1 MSTQTPITRT
11 APIRQP
17 DPRLG
22 PRALAAPVYERILV
36 PVDNS
41 KHSDEAVVVAAIL
54 AQRLGCEVEGF
65 HTYAARLHEHRFR
78 QMEPGLPEPF
88 QANEKLEGTRKVHG
102 SLISDGL
109 RLVSE
114 SYLDHAAEICQEQ
127 QVPFERRLAEGTNY
141 VEILSEISRDGC
153 DLVALGALGLGARRR
168 SLIGSVSER
177 VLRRSPIDV
186 LLVRKSPPGS
196 RGVMVAID
204 GSPES
209 FAAVTTAL
217 RVGEALGEPVEI
229 DSVFDPQFHITAF
242 KSIAGAI
249 SEERARFFAFDQQQT
264 LHNEIIDGGLEL
276 LYQGYLETASRM
288 AETAGQQVETSLL
301 TGKPFQR
308 ILDHVE
314 KRQCRMLVVGR
325 FGAHRTEYADL
336 GSTSENVA
344 RLARCSVLVVAEA
357 LTQQGEN
364 GLVWVPEAE
373 ARLEQVPEI
382 MRALTRQR
390 VEKHARRLGASTVTL
405 EVVEDKYR
413 AWEAGSARAVS
424 DMIWTD
430 EALLVVERI
439 PEFVRGMV
447 VKTIEDDARRQGI
460 TEISRE
466 IVDEA
471 GRQWRETGRFHHSG

>member
-1 MSTQTPITRT
+1 MSVQTPITRT
-11 APIRQP
+11 APE
-17 DPRLG
+17 PRPL
-22 PRALAAPVYERILV
+22 LAPVYERILV

-41 KHSDEAVVVAAIL
+41 KHSDAAVLIAASLGGEVA
-54 AQRLGCEVEGF
+54 GF
-65 HTYAARLHEHRFR
+65 HTYAARLHEDRFR

-88 QANEKLEGTRKVHG
+88 RANEKLKGTRKVHG

-114 SYLDHAAEICQEQ
+114 SYLDHAAEICDKRK
-127 QVPFERRLAEGTNY
+127 VPFERRLAEGTNY
-141 VEILSEISRDGC
+141 VEILSEITRDGC

-186 LLVRKSPPGS
+186 LLVRKSHLES

-209 FAAVTTAL
+209 LAAVAKAL
-217 RVGEALGEPVEI
+217 RVGEVLGEPVEI
-229 DSVFDPQFHITAF
+229 VSVFDPQFHITAF
-242 KSIAGAI
+242 KSIAGVI

-276 LYQGYLETASRM
+276 LYRGHLETASRFAEAAGQD
-288 AETAGQQVETSLL
+288 AETTLL

-314 KRQCRMLVVGR
+314 KQRCRMLVVGR
-325 FGAHRTEYADL
+325 FGAHRTEFSDL

-344 RLARCSVLVVAEA
+344 RLAPCSVLVVAEDSVTA
-357 LTQQGEN
+357 TEDKLS
-364 GLVWVPEAE
+364 WAPEAE
-373 ARLEQVPEI
+373 ARLELVPEA
-382 MRALTRQR
+382 MRQLTRRR
-390 VEKHARRLGASTVTL
+390 VEKHARRLGESTVTL
-405 EVVEDKYR
+405 AVVEDKYR
-413 AWEAGSARAVS
+413 QWARGSVSVASDS
-424 DMIWTD
+424 DMSWTED
-430 EALLVVERI
+430 AVLVVSRI

-447 VKTIEDDARRQGI
+447 VKTIEDDARLNGI
-460 TEISRE
+460 TEITRE

-471 GRQWRETGRFHHSG
+471 GRKWRETGRFHNSG

>member
-1 MSTQTPITRT
+1 MYT
-11 APIRQP
+11 
-17 DPRLG
+17 
-22 PRALAAPVYERILV
+22 RILV

-41 KHSDEAVVVAAIL
+41 KHSDEAVSVAATL
-54 AQRLGCEVEGF
+54 AQGLGCEIAGF
-65 HTYAARLHEHRFR
+65 HTYAARLHEDRFR

-88 QANEKLEGTRKVHG
+88 RANEKLEGTRAVHG

-114 SYLDHAAEICQEQ
+114 SYLDHAAEICEER

-177 VLRRSPIDV
+177 VLRRSTIDV
-186 LLVRKSPPGS
+186 LLVRKSPPES
-196 RGVMVAID
+196 RGVMVTID

-209 FAAVTTAL
+209 LAAVATAL
-217 RVGEALGEPVEI
+217 RVGEALREPVEI
-229 DSVFDPQFHITAF
+229 VSVFDPQFHITAF
-242 KSIAGAI
+242 HSIAGVI

-264 LHNEIIDGGLEL
+264 LHNEIIDGGLEI
-276 LYQGYLETASRM
+276 LYRGYLEAAARV
-288 AETAGQQVETSLL
+288 AEAAGQTVKTTLL

-308 ILDHVE
+308 ILDHAA
-314 KRQCRMLVVGR
+314 KRRCRLLVVGR

-344 RLARCSVLVVAEA
+344 RLAQCSVLVVAEDW
-357 LTQQGEN
+357 TQKTGDE
-364 GLVWVPEAE
+364 LSWAPEAE
-373 ARLEQVPEI
+373 ARLEHVPEA
-382 MRALTRQR
+382 MRDLTRQR
-390 VEKHARRLGASTVTL
+390 VEKHARRLGQSTVTHD
-405 EVVEDKYR
+405 VVEDKYR
-413 AWEAGSARAVS
+413 EWARGSARAAS
-424 DMIWTD
+424 GMAWSE
-430 EALLVVERI
+430 EALRVVERI

-447 VKTIEDDARRQGI
+447 VKTIEADARGQGI

-471 GRQWRETGRFHHSG
+471 GREWKETGRFHHAG